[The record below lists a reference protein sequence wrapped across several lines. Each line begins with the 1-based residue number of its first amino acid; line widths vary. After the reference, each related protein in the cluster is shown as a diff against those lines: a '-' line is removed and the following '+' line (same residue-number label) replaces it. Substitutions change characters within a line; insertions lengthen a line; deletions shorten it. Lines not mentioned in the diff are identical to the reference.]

1 MKQVT
6 IQNKTFGLFISAQEI
21 DESIKVIAD
30 RINKRFQDSHP
41 IFISVLNGA
50 FMFTS
55 DLLKKID
62 VPCELSFV
70 KLSSYDGISSS
81 GSVKE
86 LVGLKEDI
94 NNRHVI
100 ILEDIIDTGLTIS
113 AIIAQLKTKEPA
125 TITIAT
131 LLLKP
136 DCLKEKL
143 HIDHIAFSI
152 PDKFVVGYGLDL
164 DGYGRNLSD
173 IYQLI

>member
-1 MKQVT
+1 MKQIT
-6 IQNKTFGLFISAQEI
+6 IQNKSFGLFISAQEI
-21 DESIKVIAD
+21 EESIKVIAD
-30 RINKRFQDSHP
+30 RINKRFQDNHP

-62 VPCELSFV
+62 IPCELSFV
-70 KLSSYDGISSS
+70 KVSSYQGTESTGIA
-81 GSVKE
+81 KE

-94 NNRHVI
+94 RNRHVI
-100 ILEDIIDTGLTIS
+100 VLEDIIDTGVTIS
-113 AIIAQLKTKEPA
+113 SVIHQLKLKEPA

-143 HIDHIAFSI
+143 HIDHIGFSI